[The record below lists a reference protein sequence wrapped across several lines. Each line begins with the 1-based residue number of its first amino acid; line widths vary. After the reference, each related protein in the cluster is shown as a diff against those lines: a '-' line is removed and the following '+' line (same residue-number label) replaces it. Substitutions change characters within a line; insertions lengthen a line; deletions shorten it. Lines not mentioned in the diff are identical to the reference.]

1 MEDEMLIKAA
11 NAASAE
17 AKEIQEEIA
26 RRLLQRY
33 NANADM
39 LRQDFIDE
47 LSNLA
52 DAADHYKR
60 LESLIRPKVKRNAKE
75 PAKIAGTNI
84 STPTF

>member
-1 MEDEMLIKAA
+1 MEDEMLTKAA
-11 NAASAE
+11 NAAVAE

-52 DAADHYKR
+52 DAAEHYKR
-60 LESLIRPKVKRNAKE
+60 LESLVRPKVKRNAKE
-75 PAKIAGTNI
+75 PTK
-84 STPTF
+84 

>member
-47 LSNLA
+47 LSTLA
-52 DAADHYKR
+52 DAAEHYKR
-60 LESLIRPKVKRNAKE
+60 LGSLVRPKVKRNAKE
-75 PAKIAGTNI
+75 PTK
-84 STPTF
+84 

>member
-1 MEDEMLIKAA
+1 MEDEMLTKAA
-11 NAASAE
+11 NAAAAE
-17 AKEIQEEIA
+17 AKEIKEEIA

-52 DAADHYKR
+52 DAAEHYKR
-60 LESLIRPKVKRNAKE
+60 LESLVRPKVKRNAKE
-75 PAKIAGTNI
+75 PAK
-84 STPTF
+84 

>member
-1 MEDEMLIKAA
+1 MDDEILTKAA
-11 NAASAE
+11 NAAAAE
-17 AKEIQEEIA
+17 AKEIKEEIA

-52 DAADHYKR
+52 DAAEHYKR
-60 LESLIRPKVKRNAKE
+60 LESLVRPKVKRNAKE
-75 PAKIAGTNI
+75 PAK
-84 STPTF
+84 

>member
-1 MEDEMLIKAA
+1 MEDEMLTKAA
-11 NAASAE
+11 NAAAAE
-17 AKEIQEEIA
+17 AKEIKEEIA

-75 PAKIAGTNI
+75 PAK
-84 STPTF
+84 

>member
-47 LSNLA
+47 LSTLA
-52 DAADHYKR
+52 DAAEHYKR
-60 LESLIRPKVKRNAKE
+60 VESLVRPKVKRNAKE
-75 PAKIAGTNI
+75 PAK
-84 STPTF
+84 